1 MAAKIASWVVRLG
14 GLIMI
19 VLGLLFWTGNALG
32 LVQEHMTLGL
42 LVVLA
47 LWVLAATAMQ
57 KGVGVGLVIGAF
69 VLGLVVIG
77 FGMAQESLMSGATRV
92 VVELIRIVHLL
103 LGLALISFG
112 EIITARLRRLDQG
125 SKPIAAA

>member
-112 EIITARLRRLDQG
+112 EIITARLRRLNQG

>member
-14 GLIMI
+14 GLIML

-32 LVQEHMTLGL
+32 LAQEHMTLGL

-112 EIITARLRRLDQG
+112 EIITARLRRLGQG
-125 SKPIAAA
+125 SKPAAAA

>member
-14 GLIMI
+14 GLIML

-77 FGMAQESLMSGATRV
+77 FGMTQESLMSGATRV

-112 EIITARLRRLDQG
+112 EIITGRMRRLGQG
-125 SKPIAAA
+125 SKPAAA

>member
-125 SKPIAAA
+125 SKPIVAA

>member
-77 FGMAQESLMSGATRV
+77 FGMAQESLMLGASRV

-112 EIITARLRRLDQG
+112 EILTARLRRLNQS
-125 SKPIAAA
+125 SKPVAAA